1 MTDPIEV
8 SGLDP
13 YSTATAQNLTVLK
26 EYKVNSQNNVSE
38 KSIFLDWL

>member
-1 MTDPIEV
+1 MTDPIEA
-8 SGLDP
+8 SDLDP
-13 YSTATAQNLTVLK
+13 HSTATTQNLTVLN